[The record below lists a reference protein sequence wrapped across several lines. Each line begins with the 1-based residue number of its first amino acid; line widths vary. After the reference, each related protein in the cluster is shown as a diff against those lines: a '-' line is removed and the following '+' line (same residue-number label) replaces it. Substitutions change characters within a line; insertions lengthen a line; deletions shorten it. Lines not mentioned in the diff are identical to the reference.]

1 MAPAIAYV
9 TKSRFYIARAPRQ
22 NWSGHALIRCAI
34 CEHPFET
41 EDMAHCPAYSGPIC
55 SLCCSLETRCRDCCK
70 PQARISTQVL
80 GVVNQI
86 LPDWIARPLN
96 TDIGRY
102 LGVLLLFGGV
112 IGSVL
117 SLVYFQV
124 SLDSDAPKAVLK
136 STLWTVFFILTIIAG
151 VAAWLFVLA
160 QDSRRVA
167 EEESRRQTDLLMNE
181 IEAHKRTDAK
191 LQKAKELA
199 EAASNA
205 KSRHVVGLSHELRT
219 PLNAILGYAQL
230 LERDPELPSRRV
242 DAVKVVRRS
251 AEHLSGLID
260 GLLDISKIEAGRFH
274 LSRNEV
280 HTADFLEQLVDM
292 FSLQATAKGVEFRYI
307 PSKHLPV
314 VVHTDENRL
323 RQILINLLSNAI
335 KFTDVGHVVFRVD
348 YRYQVAQFTIE
359 DTGVGIH
366 RSDLERIFLPFE
378 RARTARAKATVG
390 TGLGLTITK
399 LLTNVMGGDLTVK
412 SEVDKG
418 SSFRVKLL
426 LSEVSRPRIAST
438 KEDRVRG
445 YVGPRQTILVVD
457 DNEIQRGLARDLLA
471 PLGFEILTAS
481 TGMECLAL
489 ADRHKPNLILLDV
502 AMPEMDG
509 WEVAH
514 RLRQASREPTAIVIL
529 SANAIDPSRLLEGE
543 RLHDDYV
550 MKPIDLRQLL
560 KKVHALLNIEWTYE
574 PEPESKPAPAI
585 ASGPFALPAGSD
597 LDELIGLG
605 EIGHVRKILEKL
617 RETEQSSP
625 ECGDFVVHMRTIVD
639 AFDLRRYAAALEA
652 IRSSHA

>member
-1 MAPAIAYV
+1 M
-9 TKSRFYIARAPRQ
+9 
-22 NWSGHALIRCAI
+22 
-34 CEHPFET
+34 
-41 EDMAHCPAYSGPIC
+41 
-55 SLCCSLETRCRDCCK
+55 
-70 PQARISTQVL
+70 
-80 GVVNQI
+80 
-86 LPDWIARPLN
+86 
-96 TDIGRY
+96 
-102 LGVLLLFGGV
+102 
-112 IGSVL
+112 
-117 SLVYFQV
+117 
-124 SLDSDAPKAVLK
+124 
-136 STLWTVFFILTIIAG
+136 
-151 VAAWLFVLA
+151 
-160 QDSRRVA
+160 
-167 EEESRRQTDLLMNE
+167 
-181 IEAHKRTDAK
+181 
-191 LQKAKELA
+191 
-199 EAASNA
+199 
-205 KSRHVVGLSHELRT
+205 
-219 PLNAILGYAQL
+219 
-230 LERDPELPSRRV
+230 
-242 DAVKVVRRS
+242 
-251 AEHLSGLID
+251 
-260 GLLDISKIEAGRFH
+260 
-274 LSRNEV
+274 
-280 HTADFLEQLVDM
+280 
-292 FSLQATAKGVEFRYI
+292 
-307 PSKHLPV
+307 
-314 VVHTDENRL
+314 VHTDENRL

-412 SEVDKG
+412 SDVDKG

-471 PLGFEILTAS
+471 PLGFEVLTAS

-489 ADRHKPNLILLDV
+489 ADRHKPNLILLDI

-509 WEVAH
+509 WEVAR

-560 KKVHALLNIEWTYE
+560 KKIHALLNIEWTYE
-574 PEPESKPAPAI
+574 PEPESKPVPAI

-605 EIGHVRKILEKL
+605 EIGHVRRILEKL
-617 RETEQSSP
+617 RGDRAELAGMRRFRRAHAHHR
-625 ECGDFVVHMRTIVD
+625 ECVRP
-639 AFDLRRYAAALEA
+639 AAVRGGAGGN
-652 IRSSHA
+652 S